1 MEFMWSAGGESAE
14 SEAGRGEKERNICQV
29 SGTVVSHSDPLS
41 GNEVIQHNHSFQLTI
56 KIKSKSDIKRGEVL
70 GQGVHLLG
78 NMKC

>member
-1 MEFMWSAGGESAE
+1 MWSAGGESAE

-56 KIKSKSDIKRGEVL
+56 KIKQKVILKEGKSLAREFIY
-70 GQGVHLLG
+70 
-78 NMKC
+78 